1 MNSLSYFKTILSIRP
16 INPMLDNKIKIMFL
30 GDIVGKPGR
39 VAVREYLAQLGDNKP
54 DFVIANVE
62 NASHG
67 FGLTQK
73 NYNELLSYGIDAFTS
88 GNHIWDKREIFQYI
102 SDADRLIRPINYPKG
117 THGVGYRVFEI
128 EKGKIGV
135 INVLGRTFMGLIDS
149 YWEMVTNAIEEIK
162 KETPIIIIDIHAEAT
177 AEKIC
182 MAKYFAKL
190 GVSGVFGTHT
200 HVQTADERI
209 YENCCAYISD
219 AGFCGDMNGVI
230 GMEYEA
236 SVNRLITSIPDRL
249 DVAASGES
257 QVNGVV
263 ITVDVLTGCAEA
275 IERINV
281 EINMSEEK

>member
-263 ITVDVLTGCAEA
+263 ITVDVLRGCAEA